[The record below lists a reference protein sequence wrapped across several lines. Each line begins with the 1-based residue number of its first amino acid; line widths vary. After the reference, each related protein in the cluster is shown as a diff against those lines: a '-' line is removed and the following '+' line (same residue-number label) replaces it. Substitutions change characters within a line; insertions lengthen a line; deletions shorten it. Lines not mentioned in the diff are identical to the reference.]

1 MNFPAVVC
9 LGMLHAVA
17 GPAVSQDVQTAR
29 IALVGRAYVHMPLW
43 IQVDLPGQHQQTVRY
58 PITIYPTNFGGH
70 DFEVRHNGQALSKIK
85 TAAVAPKVGGGP
97 ISLGAIGGGSLLG
110 LPHEPRHTGRLPL
123 HLAFRFAHP
132 GRYQV
137 RYTGYD
143 VTGVALVRSSWLSIQ
158 VEPYPEQQ
166 RVAWLNEL
174 AHSKPADTVDHISGY
189 LPSLLALPDSNAL
202 RMLEPALYRGD
213 ELVRQYAMYA
223 LYLFDDLEISRWMPD
238 VLKRRGPTPELAYFL
253 SWRQSLFRAQAN
265 QLLTYV
271 SEHLGS
277 NSPLVAGG
285 ALQALAFLKHYS
297 NVKSSPPTDALVI
310 KRAESMMRS
319 NSRDVLQPLAL
330 YLGEVKTDASRR
342 LLWRLVEQGTVRE
355 QALICLTWIADRRD
369 LPRLATYAARYQLE
383 YHLRRAYWQAAEPF
397 LTTNKPF

>member
-9 LGMLHAVA
+9 LGMLHAAA

-29 IALVGRAYVHMPLW
+29 IALVGRAYVHMPIW
-43 IQVDLPGQHQQTVRY
+43 IQVDLPGQHQQTVGY
-58 PITIYPTNFGGH
+58 PIAIYPTDFGGH
-70 DFEVRHNGQALSKIK
+70 DFETRYNGRPLSKIK
-85 TAAVAPKVGGGP
+85 TAAVVPKVGGGP
-97 ISLGAIGGGSLLG
+97 MSFGAIGGGSLLG
-110 LPHEPRHTGRLPL
+110 LPREPRHTGRLPL
-123 HLAFRFAHP
+123 HLAFRFAQP

-137 RYTGYD
+137 RHTGYD

-166 RVAWLNEL
+166 RVARLNEL
-174 AHSKPADTVDHISGY
+174 AHSKPADTVDQLSDF

-202 RMLEPALYRGD
+202 RMLEPALYLTD
-213 ELVRQYAMYA
+213 ELVRRYAMYA

-238 VLKRRGPTPELAYFL
+238 ALKRRGPTPELA
-253 SWRQSLFRAQAN
+253 
-265 QLLTYV
+265 
-271 SEHLGS
+271 
-277 NSPLVAGG
+277 
-285 ALQALAFLKHYS
+285 ALAFLKHYN
-297 NVKSSPPTDALVI
+297 NVKSSPATDALVI

-330 YLGEVKTDASRR
+330 YLGEVKTDTSRR

-369 LPRLATYAARYQLE
+369 LPRLATYAARYRLE
-383 YHLRRAYWQAAEPF
+383 YHLRRAYGQAAEPF
-397 LTTNKPF
+397 LTTNRPF